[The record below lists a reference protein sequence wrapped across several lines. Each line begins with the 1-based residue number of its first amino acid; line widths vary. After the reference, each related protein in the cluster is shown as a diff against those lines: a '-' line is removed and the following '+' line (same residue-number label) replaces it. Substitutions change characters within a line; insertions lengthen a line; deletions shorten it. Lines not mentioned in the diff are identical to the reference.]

1 MSQQTQHHPCFLRKR
16 RFLSKRTVFT
26 WVCLFAL
33 CVLFIV
39 FELGRYYQPL
49 GLNRL
54 PLWGQVIVPLS
65 DLVDDN
71 FINLFISQISTT
83 FLVTAFLSF
92 LGDKNAQI
100 YWTTAMDH
108 KLVHPKGSS
117 LMDLASYSFC
127 TLPISLLAIL
137 LQAKLCFFC
146 SFLINI
152 WVLVVITWRMIMTF
166 YSRKQIKDE
175 LQELFRQESPQ
186 KQQENLRAMEEN
198 MVRAAHDHDI
208 EYLRECKEFLEEF
221 ISSEDAEAFKA
232 EAKEVNLCL
241 QSLDFIAEMCS
252 AYINDENTHP
262 ETRNAFGQCAYANAK
277 RVAARL
283 QHHLTVLYAKH
294 QPCGSE
300 LPKDLEDSSKWEL
313 PDFIHSDQP
322 DQVAKQ
328 LAALAKKTKAIADLA
343 ENPLW
348 LKLSFYRTQQISD
361 NRYLTS
367 MLRYISIIPDQFA
380 ELQLSAMQAICRG
393 IGFADL
399 MPTDADQRQDLRNQH
414 FAESLKIRRNVYFYT
429 FPIILTLRQRTTHLL
444 RKNFREAELRKD
456 LCSWSLDMLLAV
468 HLIMLEHTFHQE
480 IKGTSVNSPTK
491 VSFHLLFVDLTTLL
505 QEAYENHWAVGPY
518 VQAILTLCALIKSG
532 LKQIYFPE
540 TDPKELPDALLNR
553 ISLFSAE
560 QAVLLVNAACSESTQ
575 FEDVTAIYDLVETVC
590 QDARHHSVEV
600 KEQLSKIITQSPQL
614 GDDRDYLLSF
624 LNPSN

>member
-39 FELGRYYQPL
+39 LELGRFYQPL

-65 DLVDDN
+65 GLVDNN

-252 AYINDENTHP
+252 AYINDENKPT

-283 QHHLTVLYAKH
+283 RHHLTVLYAKH

-399 MPTDADQRQDLRNQH
+399 VPADAAQRQTLHDQH
-414 FAESLKIRRNVYFYT
+414 FTQALEIRRDVYFYT
-429 FPIILTLRQRTTHLL
+429 FPIIFTLRQRIMHLL
-444 RKNFREAELRKD
+444 RKNFRETALQKD
-456 LCSWSLDMLLAV
+456 ISSWGMDMLLAV
-468 HLIMLEHTFHQE
+468 HLIMLEHKFHQE
-480 IKGTSVNSPTK
+480 IKGTPADDSTT
-491 VSFHLLFVDLTTLL
+491 VSFHLLFTDLIVLL
-505 QEAYENHWAVGPY
+505 QEAYDNHQAVDPY
-518 VQAILTLCALIKSG
+518 VQAILTLCELIERG
-532 LKQIYFPE
+532 LKQIYP
-540 TDPKELPDALLNR
+540 PKVGCNALSDVCLNR
-553 ISLFSAE
+553 ISLVSVE
-560 QAVLLVNAACSESTQ
+560 QALVLANCVCSENARFVDTSAVYNLM
-575 FEDVTAIYDLVETVC
+575 EKVC
-590 QDARHHSVEV
+590 QDASRHDNEV
-600 KEQLSKIITQSPQL
+600 KAQLTNIVQQSPQL
-614 GDDRDYLLSF
+614 GDDRGYLLSF